1 MPDHD
6 RTRRG
11 AGWCLACLLAG
22 LPTIVP
28 ALASAQSS
36 PLPSLGFH
44 ESLDGDPVLHSAL
57 ALANAGKPATPRTPF
72 TVVIAVPRATLE
84 PQPGVFAFAALDRRL
99 AIYRT
104 TDGAEILL
112 DLRASAADVAAVTA
126 WGRYVRAVATRY
138 GASVRGYV
146 IRADATVG
154 GPRDAGFV
162 LKSAAVNVKAA
173 DGDALVMFAAFAAA
187 DEARLT
193 ALFDDDLGAYADAFG
208 LSADG
213 VAAGLPALIETRDP
227 TATVVLVDEALGA
240 EMPTAAARMLSRH
253 VDLLG
258 TRVSGAVY
266 TASAAVAAGALAPVA
281 PLSYLFSQP
290 VTSLDLQALRVTILR
305 NGQDVTASV
314 RHRLL
319 FGLKTGAS
327 YFVYAASEGPLELR
341 LTERTGA
348 RPVIADGLRGTRQP
362 VSTFTYDTGSATAR
376 IGLPAGATPLVV
388 DWSDGTASV
397 LLDNQEVSSTR
408 LPSVG
413 EIVARNQQSQT
424 AQDERLR
431 TYVANVLME
440 QSFRTTAADPGFDV
454 VTENR
459 FFVEGKTVEWE
470 ERSFRLN
477 GTKWGANRP
486 PFPLLQAE
494 KVLSLP
500 LDLRLST
507 DYRYRIDGV
516 EDVDGRPCF
525 VLRFDP
531 IDAARSLYRGSV
543 WIDQT
548 TFLRVKVQ
556 TVQTKLSTPVLSS
569 EEMQYFGTAGVI
581 DGQNIQLLTRLVV
594 RQTMLVAGRTL
605 AVEREV
611 LFDGFQLNAP
621 EFATM
626 RQASRTSDNVM
637 YRDTEQG
644 LRYLVKKD
652 GERVVADT
660 TTTSAKALA
669 LGITYD
675 PSFDFP
681 IPLGGINYLDFD
693 FLGKDS
699 QLAVIFGG
707 VLALVNVQHPKLI
720 GDRIDASLDLFAIAV
735 RGNDRTYGDG
745 GERPGE
751 RLVSLP
757 FSTGLNVGWQMTQF
771 QRLSANYQFRFD
783 HFSKDE
789 LTAATFVAP
798 VSTATNGVGLIWDWK
813 RRGYSLVAG
822 ATGFRRMSW
831 QPWGH
836 PGEFDPA
843 AQDYLKYSASL
854 TKDFLF
860 GIHKVRLN
868 TAYYGGRELDRF
880 SKYQFGFFD
889 DNRIHGVPA
898 SGVRFAD
905 LGMFRASYAFNLFE
919 QYRLDLF
926 IDQAI
931 GRDHAVSQTWQS
943 VTGLGLGFNMRGPRG
958 TLLRG
963 DVGKSFLPS
972 RYREPGSVVFQVQ
985 VLKPL

>member
-1 MPDHD
+1 MPDDD
-6 RTRRG
+6 RTRGG
-11 AGWCLACLLAG
+11 AGWLLACLLA
-22 LPTIVP
+22 LVP
-28 ALASAQSS
+28 ALASSQPAPAA

-44 ESLDGDPVLHSAL
+44 ESLNGEPVLHGAL
-57 ALANAGKPATPRTPF
+57 VLAKASTPRLPL
-72 TVVIAVPRATLE
+72 TVVIAVARGDLE
-84 PQPGVFAFAALDRRL
+84 PQPGVYAFAALDRRMAL
-99 AIYRT
+99 YGPT
-104 TDGAEILL
+104 SGADILL
-112 DLRASAADVAAVTA
+112 DLRADAADVAGVTA
-126 WGRYVRAVATRY
+126 WGRFVREVATRY
-138 GASVRGYV
+138 RTSVRGYL
-146 IRADATVG
+146 IRADAAVG
-154 GPRDAGFV
+154 SARDAGFV

-173 DGDALVMFAAFAAA
+173 DDDALVMFGAFAAG
-187 DEARLT
+187 DQARLT

-208 LSADG
+208 LTADG
-213 VAAGLPALIETRDP
+213 VTAGLPAVIDARDP
-227 TATVVLVDEALGA
+227 TAPVVLLDEALGA
-240 EMPTAAARMLSRH
+240 ESPAAAARMLSRH

-266 TASAAVAAGALAPVA
+266 VASAAVAAGALAPVA

-290 VTSLDLQALRVTILR
+290 VTSLDLQALHVTLLR

-327 YFVYAASEGPLELR
+327 YFVYTAAEGPLEVR
-341 LTERTGA
+341 LTERTGT
-348 RPVIADGLRGTRQP
+348 RPVVADGLRATRQP
-362 VSTFTYDTGSATAR
+362 VVTFSYDSASATAR
-376 IGLPAGATPLVV
+376 IGLPAAATPFVL
-388 DWSDGTASV
+388 DWSDGTDSV

-413 EIVARNQQSQT
+413 EIVARNQQAQA
-424 AQDERLR
+424 AQDELLHN
-431 TYVANVLME
+431 YVASALME
-440 QSFRTTAADPGFDV
+440 QSFRATAADPGFDV

-459 FFVEGKTVEWE
+459 FFAEGKAVEWE

-494 KVLSLP
+494 KVMSLP
-500 LDLRLST
+500 LDLRLGA
-507 DYRYRIDGV
+507 DYRYRLDGV
-516 EDVDGRPCF
+516 EEVDGRACF

-531 IDAARSLYRGSV
+531 LDAAQSLYRGTV
-543 WIDQT
+543 WIDRT

-569 EEMQYFGTAGVI
+569 EEIQHFSTAGVI
-581 DGQNIQLLTRLVV
+581 DGKDIQLLTRLVA
-594 RQTMLVAGRTL
+594 RQTMLVAGRSL
-605 AVEREV
+605 AVEREIQ
-611 LFDGFQLNAP
+611 FDAFQLNAP
-621 EFATM
+621 EFAAM
-626 RQASRTSDNVM
+626 RQASRGSNNVM
-637 YRDTEQG
+637 YRDTDQG

-652 GERVVADT
+652 GERVVSEAT
-660 TTTSAKALA
+660 TTKAKALA
-669 LGITYD
+669 LGVTYD

-707 VLALVNVQHPKLI
+707 VVALVNVQHPKLI

-745 GERPGE
+745 GEQPGE
-751 RLVSLP
+751 RVVALP
-757 FSTGLNVGWQMTQF
+757 FSTGLNVGYQMTQF
-771 QRLSANYQFRFD
+771 QRLSANYQFRYD
-783 HFSKDE
+783 HFSRDQ
-789 LTAATFVAP
+789 LTAPTFVAP

-813 RRGYSLVAG
+813 RAGFSWVVG

-831 QPWGH
+831 QPWGN
-836 PGEFDPA
+836 PGDYDPS
-843 AQDYLKYSASL
+843 QRDYVKYSASL
-854 TKDFLF
+854 SKDYLF
-860 GIHKVRLN
+860 GIHKIHFN

-905 LGMFRASYAFNLFE
+905 LGMFRGSYSFNLFE
-919 QYRLDLF
+919 QYRLDLYV
-926 IDQAI
+926 DQAI
-931 GRDHAVSQTWQS
+931 GRDRAVAPGWQS

-958 TLLRG
+958 TMLRG
-963 DVGKSFLPS
+963 DFGKSLLPS

>member
-1 MPDHD
+1 M
-6 RTRRG
+6 
-11 AGWCLACLLAG
+11 
-22 LPTIVP
+22 
-28 ALASAQSS
+28 
-36 PLPSLGFH
+36 
-44 ESLDGDPVLHSAL
+44 
-57 ALANAGKPATPRTPF
+57 
-72 TVVIAVPRATLE
+72 VIAVPRLDLE
-84 PQPGVFAFAALDRRL
+84 PQPGAFAFAALDERVAL
-99 AIYRT
+99 YRGT
-104 TDGAEILL
+104 EGAALLL
-112 DLRASAADVAAVTA
+112 DLRASAADVAGVAA
-126 WGRYVRAVATRY
+126 WGRYVREVATRY
-138 GASVRGYV
+138 GNSVRGYV

-154 GPRDAGFV
+154 SPRDAGFV

-173 DGDALVMFAAFAAA
+173 DGDALVLFGAFTGA
-187 DEARLT
+187 DEGRLT

-208 LSADG
+208 VTAEG
-213 VAAGLPALIETRDP
+213 IAAGLPAVIETRDP
-227 TATVVLVDEALGA
+227 TAAVVLLDDALGA
-240 EMPTAAARMLSRH
+240 EIPAAAARMLTRH
-253 VDLLG
+253 VELLG

-266 TASAAVAAGALAPVA
+266 AASAPVAAGALAPVG
-281 PLSYLFSQP
+281 PLSYLFSQA
-290 VTSLDLQALRVTILR
+290 VTSLDLRALQVSLWR
-305 NGQDVTASV
+305 NGQDVTATV
-314 RHRLL
+314 AHRLL
-319 FGLKTGAS
+319 FGLKTGAT
-327 YFVYAASEGPLELR
+327 YFVYTASEGPLEVR
-341 LTERTGA
+341 LTERTGT
-348 RPVIADGLRGTRQP
+348 RPVVADGVRGTRQP
-362 VSTFTYDTGSATAR
+362 VATFTYDTASATAR
-376 IGLPAGATPLVV
+376 IGLPAAPTPLVV
-388 DWSDGTASV
+388 DWSDGTDSV
-397 LLDNQEVSSTR
+397 LLDNEEVSSAR
-408 LPSVG
+408 LPSVA
-413 EIVARNQQSQT
+413 EIVARNQQAQT
-424 AQDERLR
+424 AQDELLH
-431 TYVANVLME
+431 TYVANALME

-459 FFVEGKTVEWE
+459 FFVEGRSVEWE

-507 DYRYRIDGV
+507 DYRYRLDGV
-516 EDVDGRPCF
+516 EEVDGRACF

-531 IDAARSLYRGSV
+531 VDAAQSLYRGTV
-543 WIDQT
+543 WIDQST
-548 TFLRVKVQ
+548 YLRVKVQ

-569 EEMQYFGTAGVI
+569 EEIQHFGTAGVI
-581 DGQNIQLLTRLVV
+581 DGRNIQLLTRLLA
-594 RQTMLVAGRTL
+594 RQTMLLAGRSL
-605 AVEREV
+605 AVEREI

-621 EFATM
+621 DFATL

-637 YRDTEQG
+637 YRDTDNG

-652 GERVVADT
+652 GERVVAET

-669 LGITYD
+669 LGVTYD

-707 VLALVNVQHPKLI
+707 VVALVNVQHPKLI

-757 FSTGLNVGWQMTQF
+757 FSTGINVGWQMTQF
-771 QRLSANYQFRFD
+771 QRLVVNYQFRFD
-783 HFSKDE
+783 HFGTDQ
-789 LTAATFVAP
+789 LTAPTFAAP
-798 VSTATNGVGLIWDWK
+798 VSTATNGAGVIWDWK
-813 RRGYSLVAG
+813 RAGYSLVAG

-831 QPWGH
+831 QPWGN
-836 PGEFDPA
+836 PDEYDPSHR
-843 AQDYLKYSASL
+843 DYLKYSASL

-905 LGMFRASYAFNLFE
+905 LGMFRGSYSFNLFE

-931 GRDHAVSQTWQS
+931 GRDPAVARTWQA

-963 DVGKSFLPS
+963 DFGKSLLPS
-972 RYREPGSVVFQVQ
+972 RYREPGSLVFQVQ